1 MRTQMHNDGKL
12 YRRATRILA
21 AALTLGVLT
30 FLVAGWTTAQA
41 GDERL
46 ELRGTITAIPDG
58 GTGEWVIGGQTFTA
72 DASTELDVEDGPLV
86 VDGCAEVKYEDTGS
100 ALYAHEI
107 DSEPAGDCDTG
118 GGGGDGGGQPADLL
132 ELRGAITVIPD
143 GGTGEWVI
151 GGQTFT
157 ADASTELDVEDG
169 PLVVDGCA
177 EVKYEDTGSAL
188 YAHEIDSEPAGDCD
202 TGDGGGDGGGQ
213 PADLL
218 ELRGAITVIPD
229 GGTGEWV
236 IGGQTFTADA
246 STELDV
252 EDGPLVVD
260 GCAEVKYEDTG
271 SALYAHEIDSEPAGD
286 CDTGDGGG
294 DGGGQPADLLQLRG
308 AITVIPDGGTG
319 EWVIGGQTFTA
330 DASTELDVE
339 DGPLVVDGCAEVK
352 YEDTGSALYAHEI
365 DSEPAGDCDTGGGG
379 GDDDGDDDV
388 KRHGLVDSAPA
399 GGREGEWT
407 IGGIVYLANS
417 STEFE
422 TEHGPLAVG
431 ACVEVESDGATP
443 ATAKKIET
451 EHQYRCTG
459 TGAEPPKAETY
470 GVVSAFPADLIGTWM
485 IGGMQFEADA
495 NTEFEQEHGPF
506 EIGGTVKVHFYTD
519 ENDVHHA
526 LEIKSKFGS
535 GDDEDD
541 VDDQRG
547 EEGHAFGIIDGLP
560 AGNTLLGQWSIGG
573 IAYEVDA
580 STDLEAEHSP
590 FAVGARVRVEY
601 HTKEGGLRV
610 ADEIETTG
618 DDGEV
623 RDPGH
628 TKLLGF
634 VEHMPPSG
642 FLGVWKIAGVE
653 FVVNESSV
661 LEEENGLFG
670 VGSYVEV
677 EYSISAP
684 GRVVHE
690 MKTHVPPSAG
700 DDTRLGVITGME
712 SAMQASEIEQTSSSQ
727 WTIGGVS
734 YTVTTATRLVDGA
747 SDLAIGSTAL
757 VNSYVAGD
765 GRAIATSIRG
775 VAVDNQIYLPVANR

>member
-1 MRTQMHNDGKL
+1 MRTQMHNDGNL

-46 ELRGTITAIPDG
+46 ELRGAITVIPDG

-107 DSEPAGDCDTG
+107 DSEPAGDCDT

-202 TGDGGGDGGGQ
+202 TG
-213 PADLL
+213 
-218 ELRGAITVIPD
+218 
-229 GGTGEWV
+229 
-236 IGGQTFTADA
+236 
-246 STELDV
+246 
-252 EDGPLVVD
+252 
-260 GCAEVKYEDTG
+260 
-271 SALYAHEIDSEPAGD
+271 
-286 CDTGDGGG
+286 GGG

-506 EIGGTVKVHFYTD
+506 EVGGTVKVHFYTD

-634 VEHMPPSG
+634 VEQMPPSG
-642 FLGVWKIAGVE
+642 FLGVWKIAGAE

-661 LEEENGLFG
+661 LEEEHGLFG

-712 SAMQASEIEQTSSSQ
+712 SAMQASEIEQTGSSQ

>member
-1 MRTQMHNDGKL
+1 MRTQMHNDGNL

-46 ELRGTITAIPDG
+46 ELRGAITVIPDG

-107 DSEPAGDCDTG
+107 DSEPAGDCDDD
-118 GGGGDGGGQPADLL
+118 GGGGDDGDQPADLL

-202 TGDGGGDGGGQ
+202 DDGGGGDDGDQ

-286 CDTGDGGG
+286 CDDDGGG
-294 DGGGQPADLLQLRG
+294 G
-308 AITVIPDGGTG
+308 
-319 EWVIGGQTFTA
+319 
-330 DASTELDVE
+330 
-339 DGPLVVDGCAEVK
+339 
-352 YEDTGSALYAHEI
+352 
-365 DSEPAGDCDTGGGG
+365 
-379 GDDDGDDDV
+379 DDGDDDV

-506 EIGGTVKVHFYTD
+506 EVGGTVKVHFYTD

-526 LEIKSKFGS
+526 LEIESKFGS

-634 VEHMPPSG
+634 VEQMPPSG
-642 FLGVWKIAGVE
+642 FLGVWKIAGAE

-661 LEEENGLFG
+661 LEEEHGLFG

-712 SAMQASEIEQTSSSQ
+712 SAMQASEIEQTGSSQ